1 MVRITENTFNLIFTI
16 FNTVHLFRSRF
27 LSGIILL
34 FVELPLILLVLAGLL
49 AVISVN
55 FCLMRNLFCIH
66 FRSYFCVG
74 IGFWVF
80 LFLSALSEISFN
92 CLLTCI
98 VFCMKSW
105 HAFFLPLK
113 AFRNVLFLISSWQF
127 NCDISKF
134 DSFLSFSSSSLSSF
148 VFFFS
153 LSLHF
158 LPLPPSFL
166 LLFVFFS
173 A

>member
-1 MVRITENTFNLIFTI
+1 MVRITENTFTLIFTI
-16 FNTVHLFRSRF
+16 FNTVDLFRSRF

-80 LFLSALSEISFN
+80 MFLSALSEISFN
-92 CLLTCI
+92 CLMTCI
-98 VFCMKSW
+98 VLYEVCCDY
-105 HAFFLPLK
+105 L
-113 AFRNVLFLISSWQF
+113 LFHLDML
-127 NCDISKF
+127 C
-134 DSFLSFSSSSLSSF
+134 SSLQRPSEMSF
-148 VFFFS
+148 FY
-153 LSLHF
+153 
-158 LPLPPSFL
+158 
-166 LLFVFFS
+166 
-173 A
+173 

>member
-1 MVRITENTFNLIFTI
+1 MIRPFVLIVAFGMVGFKLFIFLIVSICSIYSLFTFFSLTSPVVVHFTYLYRYKTHNSVFQISLYVVNFLSMWLESQKIHLTSFFTI

-74 IGFWVF
+74 IGF
-80 LFLSALSEISFN
+80 
-92 CLLTCI
+92 
-98 VFCMKSW
+98 
-105 HAFFLPLK
+105 
-113 AFRNVLFLISSWQF
+113 
-127 NCDISKF
+127 
-134 DSFLSFSSSSLSSF
+134 
-148 VFFFS
+148 
-153 LSLHF
+153 
-158 LPLPPSFL
+158 
-166 LLFVFFS
+166 
-173 A
+173 